1 MKLTS
6 SIFAFGLS
14 AALVAAAPSSPP
26 LAKRYANAITTDA
39 PFSQSDAQLNSVD
52 LICPYGIATQDKKN
66 ILFIQVRILPSTTRL
81 LPSQQS
87 SR

>member
-1 MKLTS
+1 MKFTS
-6 SIFAFGLS
+6 SFFALGFS
-14 AALVAAAPSSPP
+14 AALVSAAP

-39 PFSQSDAQLNSVD
+39 PFSQSDAQLNSVG

-66 ILFIQVRILPSTTRL
+66 MLFIQVRVLASTRRL

-87 SR
+87 SP